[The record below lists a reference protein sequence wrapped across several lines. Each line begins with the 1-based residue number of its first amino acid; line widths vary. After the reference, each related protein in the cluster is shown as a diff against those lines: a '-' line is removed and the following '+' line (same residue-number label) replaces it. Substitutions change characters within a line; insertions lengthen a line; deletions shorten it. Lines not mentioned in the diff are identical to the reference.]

1 MHEFTDPP
9 EFFVTFKPNWQCKQ
23 QPFPF
28 SSCRAEPRC
37 GSGGQ
42 ALDQWQL
49 DGFKPH
55 MAAHLCYYLVIELDI
70 ESPLLQRMAVILRGS
85 CGQAEP
91 RALLTGL

>member
-1 MHEFTDPP
+1 MASTVINTEISEKESVHEFTDPP

-49 DGFKPH
+49 VGFKPH
-55 MAAHLCYYLVIELDI
+55 MAAH
-70 ESPLLQRMAVILRGS
+70 PMLLPS
-85 CGQAEP
+85 N
-91 RALLTGL
+91 